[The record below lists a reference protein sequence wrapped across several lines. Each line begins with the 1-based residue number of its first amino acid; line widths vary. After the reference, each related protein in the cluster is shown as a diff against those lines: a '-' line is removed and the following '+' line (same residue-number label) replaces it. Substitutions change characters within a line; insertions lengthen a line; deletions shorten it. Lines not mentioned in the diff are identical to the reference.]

1 MPHVAPRLPRPAAP
15 ALGTRPPRARVES
28 EAGPWTRRVESEAGP
43 WTRRVESEAG
53 PWARRAQGQEQVA
66 ALREQLRLMQA
77 RSRPG
82 AGPSEHPDII
92 VL

>member
-15 ALGTRPPRARVES
+15 ALGTRPPRA
-28 EAGPWTRRVESEAGP
+28 RVESEAGP